1 MRRNHVPWRHDPLAQ
16 CSMIKGARY
25 IAPCVWISIGLEW
38 KRRSLLI
45 AATRVWSYDRMEFYV
60 KIGSLSLTLSF
71 FLSRFFYY
79 YFSPFLYLSL
89 FFIFYIFLPFI
100 FLFLFFTFLFF
111 LKQARADTF
120 LKQGYS

>member
-1 MRRNHVPWRHDPLAQ
+1 
-16 CSMIKGARY
+16 MIKGARY

-60 KIGSLSLTLSF
+60 QFGSLSLTLSF